1 MPMAE
6 IAFNSGFR
14 SIRQFNHALL
24 TTVGRSPR
32 ELRRLRD
39 KLAIPSRP
47 GELAMRLSYRP
58 PFHWPALIRFL
69 ESRAT
74 PGVELVTADCYQ
86 RTVDSEAGAGVIEV
100 RPDPKEPCLNVRI
113 TLPKYNGLLRVVQRV
128 RRMFDLE
135 ADPLHIE
142 THLSRDPRLRPLLK
156 RRPGLRVPGVWDVF
170 EIAVRTALG
179 QRLTAVDSNEVARQ
193 LVEKFGRKTQPLVGR
208 LTHLF
213 PRPDNLVDADLSLS
227 GICQERAG
235 LIRALAR
242 GVFGQQLT
250 TESSRPLQDTTSQL
264 STIDGMSQEMAQYIA
279 MRAFGEPDAFPL
291 DETLTDWLSPGEI
304 PTSERAFC
312 IAEDCR
318 PWRAYAAMHIWAD
331 SAGL

>member
-1 MPMAE
+1 
-6 IAFNSGFR
+6 
-14 SIRQFNHALL
+14 
-24 TTVGRSPR
+24 
-32 ELRRLRD
+32 
-39 KLAIPSRP
+39 
-47 GELAMRLSYRP
+47 MRLSYRP
-58 PFHWPALIRFL
+58 PFHWPALIRFF

-86 RTVDSEAGAGVIEV
+86 RTVDSEAEAGVIEV

-113 TLPKYNGLLRVVQRV
+113 ALPKYNGLLRVVQRV
-128 RRMFDLE
+128 RCMFDLE

-179 QRLTAVDSNEVARQ
+179 QRLTAVDSTEVARQ
-193 LVEKFGRKTQPLVGR
+193 LVEKFGQKTQPLVGR

-250 TESSRPLQDTTSQL
+250 TESSRTLQDTTSQL

-304 PTSERAFC
+304 PTSERAFS
-312 IAEDCR
+312 IAEDWR